1 MTTIEDL
8 QQSLTYCAGAA
19 PDGTGMVERA
29 RAGAVRIRRRRRVLQ
44 GAATVVAVAVA
55 AVTVP
60 LALRQ
65 NTAPPAAEAPPPF
78 RTVTRLSV
86 TTVPGS
92 DFVVPW
98 RQSVPGEESGRV
110 IHRAEVTAERP
121 EELTVNQGA
130 SFQVFDPGAYDAANL
145 RTGTPVTVAD
155 RQAWFV
161 PSLPLKEDMSP
172 FNGVYSPAEST
183 GPALGWQET
192 SGAWVLLFRHTLTA
206 STRAELIEVA
216 RNVRIQDPPQRVAA
230 PYRFGWVAPDL
241 RVTGLQLHDLRQ
253 LSGAATVAYDYGDA
267 RPAGR
272 DSRPVMIVYATTA
285 EDDRDWEVID
295 KVLKTPR
302 KAGGHDVWYLEKR
315 NQALTPAEGGSI
327 VVVDTGRC
335 HIQLNIADRTRIP
348 KKDALR
354 MAEEL
359 TVTDCGDVSTWM
371 PLAD

>member
-1 MTTIEDL
+1 MRTIEDL
-8 QQSLTYCAGAA
+8 QQSLAQRAGAA

-29 RAGAVRIRRRRRVLQ
+29 RDGAVRIRRRRRVLQ

-65 NTAPPAAEAPPPF
+65 DTAPPAAEAPPF
-78 RTVTRLSV
+78 RDVTQLSL

-98 RQSVPGEESGRV
+98 RQSVPGEESGLV
-110 IHRAEVTAERP
+110 SHRAELTAERP

-130 SFQVFDPGAYDAANL
+130 GFEVFDPGAYDPANL
-145 RTGTPVTVAD
+145 RAGTPVTVAD
-155 RQAWFV
+155 RQAWYV
-161 PSLPLKEDMSP
+161 PDLPIEEDMTP
-172 FNGVYSPAEST
+172 FDGVSAPAGST

-192 SGAWVLLFRHTLTA
+192 SGAWVLLFRRHLTA

-216 RNVRIQDPPQRVAA
+216 RNVRIQDPLRQVAA
-230 PYRFGWVAPDL
+230 PYRFGWLAPGL
-241 RVTGLQLHDLRQ
+241 RVAGLQVRDLRQ
-253 LSGAATVAYDYGDA
+253 LSGAATVAYDYGDD

-272 DSRPVMIVYATTA
+272 PAMIVYAGA
-285 EDDRDWEVID
+285 AAGDRDWEMID
-295 KVLKTPR
+295 KELTTPR
-302 KAGGHDVWYLEKR
+302 KAGGHDVWYLEEPNR
-315 NQALTPAEGGSI
+315 ALEPVDGGSI

-348 KKDALR
+348 KQDAVR

-359 TVTDCGDVSTWM
+359 TATDCADVSTWM
-371 PLAD
+371 PLAG